1 MIQQFLII
9 QLSISSLRMMFVSAQ
24 KKEHSSIRHYLYG
37 NDHLQNILS
46 FIAWMIHTKKYKTEK
61 SIYNECISLCVYTMV
76 VTCFDDLPDLVLI
89 ELFSYLSSLDILWGF
104 TDLNHRLTLL
114 IIERNYFAYINLSLA
129 GCDQFNRIFR
139 FLPLNNIQSL
149 VIDSNASPFQL
160 TRWPYLPRLKILR
173 IIGTYNYDDLL
184 LFLLLHAATLTH
196 LMIKSYER
204 LIPVSID
211 NLFEHSEHNKELV
224 LFRKMLKPCING
236 SNCKSTSDLCEN
248 NW

>member
-1 MIQQFLII
+1 
-9 QLSISSLRMMFVSAQ
+9 MMFVPAQ
-24 KKEHSSIRHYLYG
+24 KKERSSIRQYLYG
-37 NDHLQNILS
+37 NGHLQNILS
-46 FIAWMIHTKKYKTEK
+46 FIAWTIHTKKYKKSVHQCEYKTEK

-76 VTCFDDLPDLVLI
+76 ATCFDDLPDLVLI
-89 ELFSYLSSLDILWGF
+89 DLFSYLSSLDILWGF

-114 IIERNYFAYINLSLA
+114 IIERSYFAHINLSLA
-129 GCDQFNRIFR
+129 GCDQFSRILR

-173 IIGTYNYDDLL
+173 IFGTYNYDDLL

-196 LMIKSYER
+196 LTIKSDER
-204 LIPVSID
+204 LIPVSTD
-211 NLFEHSEHNKELV
+211 DLFEHSEHNKELV

-236 SNCKSTSDLCEN
+236 SNCKSTSDFCEN